1 MNKRTK
7 ILIADDHR
15 IVATGVQAI
24 FETKDDYS
32 VVGVVENGLE
42 VFEFLK
48 EKTTDIVIMDINM
61 PKMNGIVCTRKLKK
75 KYPEIKVIILTM
87 YNQKQFIRE
96 LWDVGADGCVL
107 KSNTGKDLLTAI
119 NRVLSGQTYFDR
131 MNDFVN
137 PAGKEPNNHKLSER
151 EIEVIGLVAEGLTS
165 KEIAQRL
172 FISEH
177 TVKTH
182 RKNIF
187 RKLEVKHTDELI
199 QFALN
204 EGIL

>member
-1 MNKRTK
+1 MTEKTK
-7 ILIADDHR
+7 ILIADDHS
-15 IVATGVQAI
+15 IVATGVKAI
-24 FETKDDYS
+24 FETKDDFV
-32 VVGVVENGLE
+32 VVGVVGNGVE
-42 VFEFLK
+42 VLEFLK
-48 EKTTDIVIMDINM
+48 SKTVDIVIMDINM
-61 PKMNGIVCTRKLKK
+61 PEMNGIVCTRRLKE
-75 KYPEIKVIILTM
+75 KYPQVKVIILTM
-87 YNQKQFIRE
+87 YNRKQFIRE

-107 KSNTGKDLLTAI
+107 KSNTGKDLITAI
-119 NRVLSGQTYFDR
+119 ERVLSGQTYFDR
-131 MNDFVN
+131 MNDFIDSK
-137 PAGKEPNNHKLSER
+137 KEQNNYKLSER
-151 EIEVIGLVAEGLTS
+151 EIEVISLVAEGLTS

-187 RKLEVKHTDELI
+187 RKLQVKDTDELI

>member
-1 MNKRTK
+1 MHKQTK

-24 FETKDDYS
+24 FETNDQYT
-32 VVGVVENGLE
+32 VVGVVENGVEVLDVLE
-42 VFEFLK
+42 NKSV
-48 EKTTDIVIMDINM
+48 DVVIMDINM
-61 PKMNGIVCTRKLKK
+61 PVMNGIVCTRKVKK
-75 KYPEIKVIILTM
+75 NYPAVKVIILTM
-87 YNQKQFIRE
+87 YNRKQFIRE

-119 NRVLSGQTYFDR
+119 ERVLSGQTYFDR
-131 MNDFVN
+131 MNDFVDS
-137 PAGKEPNNHKLSER
+137 GKESNEYKLSER
-151 EIEVIGLVAEGLTS
+151 EIEVIGFVAEGLTS

-187 RKLEVKHTDELI
+187 RKLQVKDTDELI
-199 QFALN
+199 QLALN

>member
-1 MNKRTK
+1 MNKKTR

-24 FETKDDYS
+24 FETKDEYT

-42 VFEFLK
+42 VLETLQN
-48 EKTTDIVIMDINM
+48 TTVDIVIMDINM
-61 PKMNGIVCTRKLKK
+61 PEMNGIVCTRKLKG
-75 KYPEIKVIILTM
+75 KYPQVKVIILTM
-87 YNQKQFIRE
+87 YNRKQFIRE

-119 NRVLSGQTYFDR
+119 ERVLSGQTYFDR
-131 MNDFVN
+131 MNDFVDSK
-137 PAGKEPNNHKLSER
+137 KEKNEYKLSER
-151 EIEVIGLVAEGLTS
+151 EIEIIGLVAEGLTS

-187 RKLEVKHTDELI
+187 RKLQVKDTDELI